1 MRVLVTAFEPFG
13 GADSNITQSVL
24 SLLPDSIADWAIEKV
39 CLPVSFKRAP
49 IVLREAIAT
58 FSPDLVI
65 MLGQCPSGENIRL
78 ERFAMNMMDSQKA
91 DNDGYCPSE
100 QVIYSNAPLAYRT
113 PINIKTI
120 VHHLQEEK
128 LPVVVSNSAGL
139 YVCNR
144 VYYEA
149 LHLQQNALF
158 VHIPKNFD
166 INTAAVVINP
176 NQSLD
181 RNPFQFWLY
190 TFTFCMLSILFG
202 IFFVSFQSCSS
213 LHSFKEAKKSTQ
225 KSLDNIYKI

>member
-1 MRVLVTAFEPFG
+1 MCILITAFEPFG
-13 GADSNITQSVL
+13 GAETNITQSVL

-49 IVLREAIAT
+49 IVLQEAIT
-58 FSPDLVI
+58 TYSPDLVI
-65 MLGQCPSGENIRL
+65 MLGQCPTGENIRL

-120 VHHLQEEK
+120 VQHLREEK

-158 VHIPKNFD
+158 VHIPKNY
-166 INTAAVVINP
+166 NMTTASKIIKTQCKP
-176 NQSLD
+176 HIYSL
-181 RNPFQFWLY
+181 P
-190 TFTFCMLSILFG
+190 
-202 IFFVSFQSCSS
+202 
-213 LHSFKEAKKSTQ
+213 H
-225 KSLDNIYKI
+225 